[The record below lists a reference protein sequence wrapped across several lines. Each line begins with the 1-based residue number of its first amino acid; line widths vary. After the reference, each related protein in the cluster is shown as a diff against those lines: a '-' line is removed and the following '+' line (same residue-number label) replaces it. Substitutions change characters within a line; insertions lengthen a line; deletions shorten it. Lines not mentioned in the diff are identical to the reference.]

1 MSLLLPILPISTM
14 SPMACHPCQVS
25 LVSSS
30 QHQLAHPPL
39 LKLVSIWPECPPLPP
54 FLGHLCV
61 PPAHD
66 CYYDGGNDQCC
77 CSKCPEIVRFS
88 CIPDKITGSGRWKS
102 DLCPEGPEGCGS
114 KGEWWTIILSS
125 SSKPQVL
132 LPHQTTLA
140 NILTTLI
147 RPRPYK
153 WRAVKYWGWSS
164 PTLLFLFVVIST
176 AAHVSL

>member
-30 QHQLAHPPL
+30 QHKLAHPPL

-77 CSKCPEIVRFS
+77 CNICPEIVRFS

-114 KGEWWTIILSS
+114 KGEWWRFGTNSQSLRNACISRVSFVYWHPLGMPIRAYWYPNLE
-125 SSKPQVL
+125 VL
-132 LPHQTTLA
+132 WQSFWQNNQITG
-140 NILTTLI
+140 
-147 RPRPYK
+147 K
-153 WRAVKYWGWSS
+153 M
-164 PTLLFLFVVIST
+164 LLRI
-176 AAHVSL
+176 